1 MSQITHV
8 QIDFAFSGTP
18 TEYAQVAAHVAP
30 AIAAVPG
37 LVSKLWISS
46 EESGRAGGAYLFADR
61 AAATAYLE
69 GPIIAR
75 LRSNPA
81 VTDVSVRLFEVILGP
96 SETTR
101 GIRAA
106 SSP

>member
-1 MSQITHV
+1 MSPMTHV
-8 QIDFAFSGTP
+8 QIDFAFNGTP
-18 TEYAQVAAHVAP
+18 TEYGQVAEHVAP

-37 LVSKLWISS
+37 LISKLWISNG
-46 EESGRAGGAYLFADR
+46 ESRRAGGAYLFSDR

-81 VTDVSVRLFEVILGP
+81 VTDISVRLFDVIPGP
-96 SETTR
+96 SQTTR

-106 SSP
+106 

>member
-1 MSQITHV
+1 MSQLIHV
-8 QIDFAFSGTP
+8 QIDFAFNGTP
-18 TEYAQVAAHVAP
+18 AEYGQVAEHVAP

-37 LVSKLWISS
+37 LVSKVWISDK
-46 EESGRAGGAYLFADR
+46 ESRRAGGAYLFADR
-61 AAATAYLE
+61 TAATAYLE

-75 LRSNPA
+75 LRNNPA
-81 VTDVSVRLFEVILGP
+81 VTDISVRLFDVIPGP

-106 SSP
+106 